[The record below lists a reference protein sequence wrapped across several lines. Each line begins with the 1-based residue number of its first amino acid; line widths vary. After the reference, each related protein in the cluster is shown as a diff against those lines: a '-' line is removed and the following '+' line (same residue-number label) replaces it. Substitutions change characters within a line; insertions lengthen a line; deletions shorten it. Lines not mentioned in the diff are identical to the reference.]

1 MSATLAL
8 TEAVWEQ
15 LRMALADCH
24 EKAGVLS
31 ARAVEGSSDITLL
44 ARELTWAS
52 PEAYVKRTRDGLAL
66 RSTGWLPAAR
76 AAVADDCTAIFVH
89 THPGGEP
96 SFSDHDDRVDE
107 SILDAF
113 HRFDTY
119 SRYASLVVA
128 GSPDK
133 PQPAARIYDNRKG
146 QIPVRKFRI
155 VGERVSVLLAGA
167 AAIPNYEVFDRQ
179 IRVFGSMGQ
188 QVVAAL
194 HVAVVGAGG
203 TGSAVA
209 EQLARLGVGML
220 TLVDDDV
227 VTEATATRGYGMAV
241 ADIGRPK
248 ADVLA
253 EHLRRIGLGTQVNGI
268 MSPVQD
274 PLGRDAIQHADI
286 VFCCADGHGARLVLN
301 RWAYAHLAP
310 VLDVAVLVSAEDGH
324 VTGID
329 GRVTWLSPGAACL
342 LCRNRVNAALAYAEM
357 LHPDERKRLAGEGYV
372 QEAKT
377 TQPAVVT
384 LTSLIAS
391 LATTE
396 FLQRLFNL
404 ADPAPTEV
412 LARIH
417 DRDLR
422 RNRAPQRAGCFCSD
436 KMFLGRGLEPPYLDL
451 LWSA

>member
-1 MSATLAL
+1 MSVTLAI
-8 TEAVWEQ
+8 TEAVWSE
-15 LRMALADCH
+15 LSMALTDCH
-24 EKAGVLS
+24 EKAGMLS
-31 ARAVEGSSDITLL
+31 ARAVEGSGDVTLL
-44 ARELTWAS
+44 GRELTWAS
-52 PEAYVKRTRDGLAL
+52 PEAYVKRTRHGLAL

-96 SFSDHDDRVDE
+96 SFSDHDDHVDE
-107 SILDAF
+107 DMLDTF
-113 HRFDTY
+113 SRFDAGG
-119 SRYASLVVA
+119 RYASLVIA
-128 GSPDK
+128 GSPDN
-133 PQPAARIYDNRKG
+133 PRPAARIYPNRGG
-146 QIPVRKFRI
+146 QIPVDKFRI
-155 VGERVSVLLAGA
+155 VGDSVRVLLAGA
-167 AAIPNYEVFDRQ
+167 AAVLDHEAFDRQ

-188 QVVAAL
+188 QVVGAL

-209 EQLARLGVGML
+209 EQLARLGVGVL
-220 TLVDDDV
+220 TIVDDDV
-227 VTEATATRGYGMAV
+227 VTEATPTRGYGMTV
-241 ADIGRPK
+241 ADTGRPK
-248 ADVLA
+248 AEVLA
-253 EHLRRIGLGTQVNGI
+253 DHLRRIGLGTQVNGI

-274 PLGRDAIQHADI
+274 PCGHDAIQHADV

-310 VLDVAVLVSAEDGH
+310 VLDVAVLVSTEGGN
-324 VTGID
+324 VSGID

-342 LCRNRVNAALAYAEM
+342 LCRNRVDAALAYAEM

-372 QEAKT
+372 REAET

-384 LTSLIAS
+384 LTSFIAS

-396 FLQRLFNL
+396 FLQRLFSL

-412 LARIH
+412 LARIR
-417 DRDLR
+417 DRELR
-422 RNRAPQRAGCFCSD
+422 RNRVPQRVGCFCCD
-436 KMFLGRGLEPPYLDL
+436 KAFLGRGLELPYLDL

>member
-1 MSATLAL
+1 MSATLVL
-8 TEAVWEQ
+8 TEDVWEQ
-15 LRMALADCH
+15 LRTALADCH

-31 ARAVEGSSDITLL
+31 ARAVEGSGDLTLL
-44 ARELTWAS
+44 GRQLTWAAH
-52 PEAYVKRTRDGLAL
+52 EAYVTRAHDGLAL

-76 AAVADDCTAIFVH
+76 AAIADDCTAIFVH
-89 THPGGEP
+89 THPGGKP
-96 SFSDHDDRVDE
+96 VFSDHDDHVDD
-107 SILDAF
+107 SMLDAF
-113 HRFDTY
+113 QRFDADG
-119 SRYASLVVA
+119 RYASLVIA
-128 GSPDK
+128 GSPDN
-133 PQPAARIYDNRKG
+133 PQPTARIYDNQRE
-146 QIPVRKFRI
+146 QTPVSKFRI
-155 VGERVSVLLAGA
+155 IGERIQVILTGA
-167 AAIPNYEVFDRQ
+167 AAISSYEPFDRQ
-179 IRVFGSMGQ
+179 IRVFGSIGQ
-188 QVVAAL
+188 QVIASL

-209 EQLARLGVGML
+209 EQLTRLGVGML

-227 VTEATATRGYGMAV
+227 VTEATATRGYGITM

-253 EHLRRIGLGTQVNGI
+253 EHLRRIGLGTQVNGF
-268 MSPVQD
+268 MSAVQD
-274 PLGRDAIQHADI
+274 PLGRDALRHADV

-310 VLDVAVLVSAEDGH
+310 VLDVAVLVTAEDGH

-342 LCRNRVNAALAYAEM
+342 LCRNRIDPALAYAEM

-372 QEAKT
+372 QKAET
-377 TQPAVVT
+377 TQPSVVT

-396 FLQRLFNL
+396 LLQRMFNL
-404 ADPAPTEV
+404 ADPAPTEL

-417 DRDLR
+417 ERDLR
-422 RNRAPQRAGCFCSD
+422 RNRAPQRAGCFCRD
-436 KMFLGRGLEPPYLDL
+436 KAFLGRGLESPYLDL
-451 LWSA
+451 LWPA